1 MSQLT
6 EWNGD
11 VVQKDY
17 FVEFTASQLLCND
30 AVSQFINVGLEEKG
44 EIKLTQ
50 GIRTIKTVGCEKA
63 EAPQACNF
71 IKKRLWHRC
80 FPVNFAKFLR
90 TPFSQDTSGGFF

>member
-30 AVSQFINVGLEEKG
+30 AVS
-44 EIKLTQ
+44 
-50 GIRTIKTVGCEKA
+50 
-63 EAPQACNF
+63 
-71 IKKRLWHRC
+71 
-80 FPVNFAKFLR
+80 
-90 TPFSQDTSGGFF
+90 